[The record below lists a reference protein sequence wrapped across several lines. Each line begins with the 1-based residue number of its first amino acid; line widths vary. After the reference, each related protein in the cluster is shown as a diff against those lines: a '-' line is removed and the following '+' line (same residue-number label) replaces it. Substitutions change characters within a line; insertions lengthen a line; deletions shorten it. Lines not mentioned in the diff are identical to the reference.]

1 MKKRDFHELA
11 ASQRNRIYSYAYYLL
26 RNQEDAEDVT
36 QEAFVRLWRRCQAP
50 DQKGRIGW
58 LFRVTHNLCMD
69 VKRRRHRAAQYT
81 QAAGEDPQAVPPT
94 RARAAPDAE
103 HQLLLDESHRALL
116 AAMSQLPDVTQS
128 FLILHYFEGLSYR
141 EIGEITATHPT
152 TVKVQVHR
160 ARQAMKRFLT
170 DSGDEK
176 PEGDTGDEVRNEDRH
191 ENRDEDNED
200 EQHNDQSR
208 AAVI

>member
-36 QEAFVRLWRRCQAP
+36 QEAFVRLWQRCQAP

-58 LFRVTHNLCMD
+58 LIRVTHNLCMD

-81 QAAGEDPQAVPPT
+81 QTAGEDPQAVPLT
-94 RARAAPDAE
+94 RAGTEPDAE
-103 HQLLLDESHRALL
+103 HQLLLHESHRALL
-116 AAMSQLPDVTQS
+116 AALSQLPDVTQS
-128 FLILHYFEGLSYR
+128 YLLLHYFEGMTYR
-141 EIGEITATHPT
+141 EIGEITDTHPT

-160 ARQAMKRFLT
+160 GRQTLKKILIT
-170 DSGDEK
+170 SGGEML
-176 PEGDTGDEVRNEDRH
+176 EGEVPNDIQ
-191 ENRDEDNED
+191 NDDQDNG
-200 EQHNDQSR
+200 QSR
-208 AAVI
+208 TAVV